1 MLEATGRRLSE
12 DEEAAF
18 GKTISLAVLQ
28 ILNDNG
34 LSVALDKISVEVNK
48 AEGLATV
55 TTRLPTATQTNTAV
69 NLVGAVDDKVFWTS
83 LEDKMAGF
91 AIAQVGEVQQTLV
104 SFDPPALPAFAPPAP
119 PVTPELAGVT
129 KSSSDLEGGAI
140 VGIVIGLLA
149 AMALL
154 GAAVYFVR
162 NKRRYNKANQ
172 NILKIMRGDEGAI
185 TIEPGQS
192 EDLQLQRRQHG
203 CGQLRLPPRA
213 AEQSCSI
220 CLGSGSRPGLG
231 SEQRTQRA
239 ALHNDALGDG
249 VVGDTGWE
257 APTLSP
263 EEVAAKAAAKAA
275 AKERYSKAYADPAG
289 KHVATQLPADTG
301 ALRPSQAGVEEGTP
315 LRPIERA
322 RSHNRA
328 TRQRQQQTGV
338 AAAKAETLAAPTLS
352 P

>member
-18 GKTISLAVLQ
+18 GKTISQAVKD

-34 LSVALDKISVEVNK
+34 LSVTPDKISVEVNK

-69 NLVGAVDDKVFWTS
+69 TLVGAVDDKVFWTS

-140 VGIVIGLLA
+140 AGIVIGLLA

-172 NILKIMRGDEGAI
+172 NMLKEITRGEGVI
-185 TIEPGQS
+185 TLERGQGEVGPRTSAS
-192 EDLQLQRRQHG
+192 EVSSGRPRSPASVTPAATSLDGGVHFAQR
-203 CGQLRLPPRA
+203 
-213 AEQSCSI
+213 
-220 CLGSGSRPGLG
+220 
-231 SEQRTQRA
+231 
-239 ALHNDALGDG
+239 
-249 VVGDTGWE
+249 
-257 APTLSP
+257 
-263 EEVAAKAAAKAA
+263 
-275 AKERYSKAYADPAG
+275 
-289 KHVATQLPADTG
+289 
-301 ALRPSQAGVEEGTP
+301 
-315 LRPIERA
+315 
-322 RSHNRA
+322 
-328 TRQRQQQTGV
+328 
-338 AAAKAETLAAPTLS
+338 
-352 P
+352 